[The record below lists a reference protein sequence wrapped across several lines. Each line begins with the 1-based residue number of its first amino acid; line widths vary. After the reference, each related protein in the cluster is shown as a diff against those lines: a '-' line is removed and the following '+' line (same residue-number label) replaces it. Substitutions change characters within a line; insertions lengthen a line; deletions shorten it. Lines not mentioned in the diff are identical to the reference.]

1 MEMRKH
7 GPTGFHPVNVKD
19 GTLALTESAKPGP
32 VCGSANAHRSS
43 PRRAR
48 PTRKRGPLT
57 LVLKHRTTK
66 ASHAHHVQ
74 RNPEGQVWR
83 VSKEPWVGWLY
94 DFAVNSA
101 ELGSAH
107 KYYLD
112 LTAREVRDLTARWA
126 TRQSERRVWKLR
138 IEGRASR
145 TGSDGLNLSLS
156 RDRAYSVHEYL
167 EGKLSGVKVET
178 DWVGEG
184 AAAEALQRDNTENM
198 MWRSVLVSI
207 WLADKPKP
215 PPPPDPPAKPT
226 TITFKI
232 RVIGGSTGALETPFL
247 KVASLSKDH
256 LVIEIVDVEKKLICT
271 YTYDGTGGGVG
282 IGVTPFGPLSGVIYG
297 GSKGGEWKT
306 FQVPRYWTLE
316 NIDGPAELHGLGI
329 DTGALLSQGQSG
341 FSFAYPDRKHWYS
354 LYGTVVKISDIDLG
368 ETIGTPSA
376 GVAATDGFITP
387 VGKPRHYDGP

>member
-1 MEMRKH
+1 MGNRKH
-7 GPTGFHPVNVKD
+7 GPTGLHPVNVKD
-19 GTLALTESAKPGP
+19 GTLTLTESAKPGI

-43 PRRAR
+43 THHAH
-48 PTRKRGPLT
+48 PTHKRKPLT
-57 LVLKHRTTK
+57 LILKHRTNK

-112 LTAREVRDLTARWA
+112 LTAREVMRVRD
-126 TRQSERRVWKLR
+126 RVWKLR

-156 RDRAYSVHEYL
+156 RDRAYSVHSYL

-207 WLADKPKP
+207 WAADSPKPVP
-215 PPPPDPPAKPT
+215 PPPPKNDPPAAKPPT
-226 TITFKI
+226 MTFKI
-232 RVIGGSTGALETPFL
+232 RVIGGSTGSLETPFV

-256 LVIEIVDVEKKLICT
+256 LVIEIVDVEKQLICT
-271 YTYDGTGGGVG
+271 YAYDGTGGGVG
-282 IGVTPFGPLSGVIYG
+282 IGWTPFGPLSGVIYG

-306 FQVPRYWTLE
+306 FEVPRNWTLE

-329 DTGALLSQGQSG
+329 DTGMLMSRGQSG

-354 LYGTVVKISDIDLG
+354 LYGTVVRISDIDLG
-368 ETIGTPSA
+368 DTIGTPSA
-376 GVAATDGFITP
+376 GVAATDGYIKP
-387 VGKPRHYDGP
+387 LGKPRRYDGS